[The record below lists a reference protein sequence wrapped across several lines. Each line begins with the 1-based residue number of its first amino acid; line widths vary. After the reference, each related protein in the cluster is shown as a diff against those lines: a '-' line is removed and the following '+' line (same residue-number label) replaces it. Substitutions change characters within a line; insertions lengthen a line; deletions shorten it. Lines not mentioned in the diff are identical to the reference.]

1 MQITDDM
8 VDTAMKTAI
17 NAGLLPRDAIVN
29 DVMNRRAL
37 IRQILESA
45 LQAASVKFDQQPGQL
60 AANEAGRL
68 FESVTSS
75 AIQTNP

>member
-8 VDTAMKTAI
+8 IDTAMKTAI
-17 NAGLLPRDAIVN
+17 DAGLLPRDAIAN

-45 LQAASVKFDQQPGQL
+45 LQAATVKFEQQSG
-60 AANEAGRL
+60 
-68 FESVTSS
+68 
-75 AIQTNP
+75 

>member
-8 VDTAMKTAI
+8 IDTAMKTAI
-17 NAGLLPRDAIVN
+17 DAGLLPRDAIAN

-45 LQAASVKFDQQPGQL
+45 LQAASVKFEQRP
-60 AANEAGRL
+60 
-68 FESVTSS
+68 S
-75 AIQTNP
+75 